1 MRFRLG
7 NPFPRLIRGIKRW
20 REIVVLK
27 RKVIEEE
34 DVDRYG
40 KYIAL
45 VFFPSIVL
53 VWACYFY
60 PLTEKRIRTE
70 FADVMEDLN
79 ERLPRIK
86 LPDQSQPKQ
95 GAAAAASPQQK

>member
-1 MRFRLG
+1 M
-7 NPFPRLIRGIKRW
+7 
-20 REIVVLK
+20 REIALLK

-40 KYIAL
+40 KYIAA

-60 PLTEKRIRTE
+60 PWTENRIRTE

-79 ERLPRIK
+79 ERLPRLK
-86 LPDQSQPKQ
+86 LPDQSKPKSTSTSVS
-95 GAAAAASPQQK
+95 APQQK